1 MSIASLPL
9 NGRRPFCDDHPTPP
23 GCGQAASISRLPIC
37 HFLLHAVEELSSPCP
52 VLLSVSLTV
61 LAQSMLPL
69 RDLQHESKHEELQRL
84 QQATLLQCVSR
95 PVVLVASHQTCC
107 HLCVA
112 QSEMCVCVCV
122 GAKQRPPSLKS
133 LPLLFI
139 SDDQRSPSHR
149 EACVLWEKCPPLP
162 TQLGVGAGS
171 TKEIPKVPLQ

>member
-1 MSIASLPL
+1 MTI
-9 NGRRPFCDDHPTPP
+9 NPP
-23 GCGQAASISRLPIC
+23 PDLGQTALISTLPIC
-37 HFLLHAVEELSSPCP
+37 SFLHAVEEQTSLSSPCP

-95 PVVLVASHQTCC
+95 PVVLVASNQTCC

-122 GAKQRPPSLKS
+122 GAKQRPLARSLPPSL
-133 LPLLFI
+133 LLLFI
-139 SDDQRSPSHR
+139 TDDQRSPPHR
-149 EACVLWEKCPPLP
+149 KACVLWEKTPPIP
-162 TQLGVGAGS
+162 SQWGVGVGS